1 MCVFHDDV
9 CKINTNTCSCS
20 SLVKLASNQAARK
33 DAEAKAATTPMEG
46 TTVGAGVAE
55 RKEVDATDD
64 GREKE

>member
-1 MCVFHDDV
+1 MFHEDV
-9 CKINTNTCSCS
+9 CTIHTNTCSCS

-33 DAEAKAATTPMEG
+33 DAEAKAATMEG

-64 GREKE
+64 RREKE